1 MRDSDFIARL
11 GGDEFTIILEDI
23 ESLESAS
30 NVAEKICRSVGQP
43 FVFMQQKMFVTT
55 SIGISIFPDDG
66 EDVSALIKH
75 ADSAMFRAKE
85 KRNNFC
91 FYERGM
97 EAEIAKRL
105 KLEQEQQHHHH

>member
-1 MRDSDFIARL
+1 
-11 GGDEFTIILEDI
+11 
-23 ESLESAS
+23 
-30 NVAEKICRSVGQP
+30 
-43 FVFMQQKMFVTT
+43 MQQKMFVTT

-66 EDVSALIKH
+66 DDVSALIKH

-91 FYERGM
+91 FYEQGM

-105 KLEQEQQHHHH
+105 RLEQELRKAIDEDELVLHYQPQICLKSVS